1 MLEKNY
7 DSIPDGDIND
17 INTLTHNMEA
27 GAAGQ
32 SPLNYGGDG
41 IRTYCFE
48 FGDEKNYTVFFEGKL
63 TQDDIHSILKVLH
76 SCLYKDCPET
86 IRLYMEQHHLEY
98 SRFKTEVSLLKHE
111 ETMNRAEELLKSGSC
126 DKIDSH
132 LGGADSYYAVMD
144 YQNHINGDCCEGCY
158 YAIQKELDKET
169 CSYHIVGQTFV
180 CGKCDDS
187 PQGYFAIRT
196 NHNGRQIRN
205 LDALSGEPVLPVFGC
220 VDMTGVLTNIG
231 SLLTAGQV
239 RKTAVK

>member
-1 MLEKNY
+1 MSEKNF
-7 DSIPDGDIND
+7 DNTPDGDVNNINA
-17 INTLTHNMEA
+17 LTHNTETE
-27 GAAGQ
+27 AAGQ
-32 SPLNYGGDG
+32 SPQNHEVEG

-63 TQDDIHSILKVLH
+63 TPDDIHSILKVLH
-76 SCLYKDCPET
+76 SCLYKDCPEA
-86 IRLYMEQHHLEY
+86 IRLYMDQHHLEY
-98 SRFKTEVSLLKHE
+98 SRFRTEVSLLKHE
-111 ETMNRAEELLKSGSC
+111 DIMNWAEDLMKSGLC

-132 LGGADSYYAVMD
+132 FGGADSYFAVMD
-144 YQNHINGDCCEGCY
+144 YQNHINEDCCEGCY
-158 YAIQKELDKET
+158 YAVQKVVHKET

-196 NHNGRQIRN
+196 NHNGQQIHN
-205 LDALSGEPVLPVFGC
+205 LDVLSGEPVLPVFGC
-220 VDMTGVLTNIG
+220 VDMVGVLTDIG